1 LDAYARAAE
10 LDPTNTHIKSRLQL
24 LRSGGATGPNQH
36 NAPVPQDVHPQA
48 YQNGVGVPPGPQ
60 WGGQHSQ
67 AQQGPPPQVD
77 PARITDWT
85 RGIAGIQQPPQ
96 QQLPQSNPY
105 EQRDG
110 MRAPPP
116 HPSPRQEP
124 PRQYQDPAR
133 PTPVRKQSPSPKMNS
148 AMPGMYPPGPQS
160 LPQLNMQDRA
170 PAFGSVRPPP
180 PTSNGSQANGI
191 NGAPPQ
197 TNLPP
202 YGRPFSP
209 PQELRPLQQEQRPPS
224 PGPSYPHQVYN
235 HQPPTPSGSSAI
247 ANGAP
252 PPAAA
257 LVAAEAAARER
268 DDRPREDRPQSAMK
282 RSREWEG
289 ESGPSKKPAN
299 DETRARLEEPQSR
312 RASPPPPQRMPTP
325 REEYRRSASEI
336 RRENER
342 RATENY
348 HPSEAAHHPYTLPA
362 QQMPSVQS
370 IMDPQQEQKQ
380 EPIEAAARKVD
391 VDEDYDNNSEDER
404 RAAAAAA
411 STSATGE
418 APKDSPIN
426 GTPMIPKQE
435 GVTA

>member
-1 LDAYARAAE
+1 M
-10 LDPTNTHIKSRLQL
+10 
-24 LRSGGATGPNQH
+24 
-36 NAPVPQDVHPQA
+36 PQDVHPQA

-67 AQQGPPPQVD
+67 APQGPPPQVD
-77 PARITDWT
+77 PARINDWT
-85 RGIAGIQQPPQ
+85 RGIPGIQQPPQ
-96 QQLPQSNPY
+96 QQLSQSNPY

-110 MRAPPP
+110 MRVPPP

-133 PTPVRKQSPSPKMNS
+133 QTPVRKQSPSPKMNP

-170 PAFGSVRPPP
+170 PGFGSARPPP
-180 PTSNGSQANGI
+180 PSSNGSQSNGI

-224 PGPSYPHQVYN
+224 PGPPYAHQAYN
-235 HQPPTPSGSSAI
+235 HQPPAPSGSSAI

-257 LVAAEAAARER
+257 LAAAEAAARER
-268 DDRPREDRPQSAMK
+268 EDRPRSAMK

-289 ESGPSKKPAN
+289 ESAPSKKQAS
-299 DETRARLEEPQSR
+299 DETRARLDELQPR
-312 RASPPPPQRMPTP
+312 RVSPPQRMPSP
-325 REEYRRSASEI
+325 REEYRRSPSEI
-336 RRENER
+336 RRQNEH
-342 RATENY
+342 RATEEY
-348 HPSEAAHHPYTLPA
+348 HPSQAAHQQYTLPA
-362 QQMPSVQS
+362 QQIPSVQS
-370 IMDPQQEQKQ
+370 IMEPQHEQKP
-380 EPIEAAARKVD
+380 EPVEAAARKVN
-391 VDEDYDNNSEDER
+391 VDEDYDNNNNSEDEKR
-404 RAAAAAA
+404 TMAAVASASASAAV
-411 STSATGE
+411 E
-418 APKDSPIN
+418 APKDSPTN
-426 GTPMIPKQE
+426 GTTPLVPKQE
-435 GVTA
+435 AIAT